1 MYVSRE
7 SAEQTAHRLLRVI
20 AQAEFRVYEGAYVFD
35 EFPADDF
42 SRKAKPAALA
52 LVRDEKVWSQ
62 LVRAE
67 DADGELFKIFSFHFA
82 VGLDNS
88 GFVGWLA
95 SHLKQQVGTGVFVV
109 CGQNSGRG
117 GIFDYW
123 GCPLE
128 VADLVLKEISILIGQ
143 GRAVQS

>member
-7 SAEQTAHRLLRVI
+7 SAEQTRQRLLRVI
-20 AQAEFRVYEGAYVFD
+20 ARAEFKVYEQAYVFE
-35 EFPADDF
+35 EFPFDDF
-42 SRKAKPAALA
+42 SRKAKPEALA
-52 LVRDEKVWSQ
+52 FIRDEQVWSQ
-62 LVRAE
+62 LVCAE
-67 DADGELFKIFSFHFA
+67 DSDGELFRIFSFHFA
-82 VGLDNS
+82 EGLDNS

-128 VADLVLKEISILIGQ
+128 VADRVLEEIRSL
-143 GRAVQS
+143 RSVH